1 MLARRQRFARRQYLA
16 QRALTIATF
25 LFPATAAV
33 ILLPSAVR
41 GQQAAPAAPQAA
53 AAPKT
58 FVIAGADIADGS
70 GAPLF
75 KANVRV
81 VGDRIGRVGDFQPD
95 AGEQVID
102 GKGLV
107 LAPGFID
114 THNHSERGLETDP
127 LAESQI
133 SQGLTTLL
141 LGQDGGSPWPV
152 GDWLAKERQN
162 PPSLNVLMLA
172 GHATIRHKVMGED
185 YKRPARPDEVAQMVT
200 LVDQAMREGA
210 VGLSSGLEYVVGS
223 YATTEEVIA
232 MARATARYGGFY
244 ISHIRDE
251 ADKSFDA
258 MNEILR
264 IGRESG
270 VPVQNTHIKL
280 GTVGVWNRSAEVA
293 ALYENARAHGQ
304 DVTAD
309 CYPYDAWHSN
319 FKVLVPNKQWDDP
332 ASVSKAIADVGGPQN
347 LLITSVEAHHDYE
360 GHTVEEAAKIKG
372 VTPTDLVMQIIKDG
386 DGGVIGKSMIEPDIR
401 EFYAQPWVMVSS
413 DGGIGM
419 KHPRGAGTYPRV
431 LGRFVREWHWMTL
444 PEAIR
449 RMTSLPA
456 WRLRLMDRG
465 YVREA
470 MVADLVLFNPATVID
485 RSTFT
490 DPEKLSEG
498 IEKVFVS
505 GTLVWDH
512 DHATGARPG
521 RVLP

>member
-1 MLARRQRFARRQYLA
+1 M
-16 QRALTIATF
+16 
-25 LFPATAAV
+25 
-33 ILLPSAVR
+33 
-41 GQQAAPAAPQAA
+41 
-53 AAPKT
+53 
-58 FVIAGADIADGS
+58 IAGADVADGS
-70 GAPLF
+70 GAPLVR
-75 KANVRV
+75 ANVEV
-81 VGDRIGRVGDFQPD
+81 LGDRIARVGNFVPD
-95 AGEQVID
+95 PGEDVVD
-102 GKGLV
+102 ASGLV

-114 THNHSERGLETDP
+114 THNHSDHNLESDR

-152 GDWLAKERQN
+152 GEWLDKFRQD
-162 PPSLNVLMLA
+162 PPALNILMLV
-172 GHATIRHKVMGED
+172 GHATVRRKVMGD
-185 YKRPARPDEVAQMVT
+185 DFRRPARPEEVAQMAT

-223 YATTEEVIA
+223 YATTDEVVA

-251 ADKSFDA
+251 ADRSFEA
-258 MNEILR
+258 MREILQ
-264 IGRESG
+264 IGREAG

-280 GTVGVWNRSAEVA
+280 ATVAVWNRAAEVA
-293 ALYENARAHGQ
+293 AMYDAARHAGQ

-332 ASVSKAIADVGGPQN
+332 ASVAKAIADVGGPQN
-347 LLITSVEAHHDYE
+347 LLITEHAPHPEYV
-360 GHTVEEAAKIKG
+360 GHTLEEVAKTKK
-372 VTPTDLVMQIIKDG
+372 VTPTELLIQIIRDG

-419 KHPRGAGTYPRV
+419 KHPRAAGTYPRV
-431 LGRFVREWHWMTL
+431 LGRLVREWHWLTL

-456 WRLRLMDRG
+456 WRLKLMDRG
-465 YVREA
+465 SISEA
-470 MVADLVLFNPATVID
+470 MVADLVLFNPRTVID
-485 RSTFT
+485 RSTF
-490 DPEKLSEG
+490 DEPGKLSEG
-498 IEKVFVS
+498 IEKVYVS

-512 DHATGARPG
+512 DHPTGARPG
-521 RVLP
+521 RVLPK

>member
-1 MLARRQRFARRQYLA
+1 MRTHFNEFVRRLS
-16 QRALTIATF
+16 LV
-25 LFPATAAV
+25 LLLLLTAAMTGL
-33 ILLPSAVR
+33 LLP
-41 GQQAAPAAPQAA
+41 AA
-53 AAPKT
+53 AQGPQQKGI
-58 FVIAGADIADGS
+58 VIVGADVADGS
-70 GAPLF
+70 GAPLVR
-75 KANVRV
+75 ANVRV
-81 VGDRIGRVGDFQPD
+81 LGDRIARVGDFAPD
-95 AGEQVID
+95 PGEQVVD

-114 THNHSERGLETDP
+114 THNHSDHNLESDR

-133 SQGLTTLL
+133 SQGLTTML

-152 GDWLAKERQN
+152 GEWLDKFRQD
-162 PPSLNVLMLA
+162 PPALNILMLA
-172 GHATIRHKVMGED
+172 GHATVRHKVMGED
-185 YKRPARPDEVAQMVT
+185 FRRAARPEEVAQMAQM
-200 LVDQAMREGA
+200 VDQAMREGA

-223 YATTEEVIA
+223 YATTDEVVA
-232 MARATARYGGFY
+232 MARVTARYGGFY

-251 ADKSFDA
+251 ADKSFEA
-258 MNEILR
+258 MREILQ
-264 IGRESG
+264 IGREAG
-270 VPVQNTHIKL
+270 IPVQNTHIKL
-280 GTVGVWNRSAEVA
+280 GTVGVWNRAAEVA
-293 ALYENARAHGQ
+293 AMYDAARHAGQ

-332 ASVSKAIADVGGPQN
+332 ASVSRAIADVGGPQN
-347 LLITSVEAHHDYE
+347 LLITEFEKHPEYA
-360 GHTVEEAAKIKG
+360 GHTVEDVAKTKG
-372 VTPTDLVMQIIKDG
+372 ITPTELVIQIIRDG

-419 KHPRGAGTYPRV
+419 KHPRSAGTYPRV
-431 LGRFVREWHWMTL
+431 LGRFVREWHWLTL
-444 PEAIR
+444 PEAVR

-470 MVADLVLFNPATVID
+470 MVADLVLFNPKTVID
-485 RSTFT
+485 RSTFEE
-490 DPEKLSEG
+490 PGKLSEG

-521 RVLP
+521 RVLPK

>member
-1 MLARRQRFARRQYLA
+1 VRTRIQRSTRRVR
-16 QRALTIATF
+16 
-25 LFPATAAV
+25 LFRLLVLSAAMAG
-33 ILLPSAVR
+33 LLL
-41 GQQAAPAAPQAA
+41 AA
-53 AAPKT
+53 AAPAQQQKR
-58 FVIAGADIADGS
+58 FVIAGADVADGS
-70 GAPLF
+70 GGPLVR
-75 KANVRV
+75 ANVRV
-81 VGDRIGRVGDFQPD
+81 LGDRIARVGNFAPEP
-95 AGEQVID
+95 GEEVVNAA
-102 GKGLV
+102 GLV

-114 THNHSERGLETDP
+114 THNHSDRNLESDR

-141 LGQDGGSPWPV
+141 LGQDGGSPWPIAE
-152 GDWLAKERQN
+152 WLDKFRQD
-162 PPSLNVLMLA
+162 PPALNILMLV
-172 GHATIRHKVMGED
+172 GHATVRHKVMGED
-185 YKRPARPDEVAQMVT
+185 FRRPARPEEVAQMAQ

-223 YATTEEVIA
+223 YATTDEVVA

-258 MNEILR
+258 MREILQ
-264 IGRESG
+264 IGREAG

-280 GTVGVWNRSAEVA
+280 GTVGVWNRAAEVVAMYDA
-293 ALYENARAHGQ
+293 ARHAGQ

-319 FKVLVPNKQWDDP
+319 FKVLVPNKQYEDP
-332 ASVSKAIADVGGPQN
+332 ASVAKAIADVGGAQN
-347 LLITSVEAHHDYE
+347 LLITEVEAHPDYA
-360 GHTVEEAAKIKG
+360 GHSVEEMAKRKG

-386 DGGVIGKSMIEPDIR
+386 DGAVIGKSMIEPDIR
-401 EFYAQPWVMVSS
+401 MFYSQPWVMVSS

-419 KHPRGAGTYPRV
+419 KHPRSAGTYPRV
-431 LGRFVREWHWMTL
+431 LGRYVREWHWLTL

-470 MVADLVLFNPATVID
+470 MVADLVLFNPKTVMD
-485 RSTFT
+485 RSTFEE
-490 DPEKLSEG
+490 PGKLAEG
-498 IEKVFVS
+498 IEKVFVA

-512 DHATGARPG
+512 DHPTGARPG
-521 RVLP
+521 RVLPK